1 MFCHRKSLTG
11 RRLNVFVRTQ
21 GERMDR
27 CQNGGNAM
35 PRLLKQS
42 KVACLLAL
50 MALPPLAIADI
61 RSATGKPL
69 LDFYTVYGAI
79 DSVRIINELC
89 NMKFPEYKKKNDRA
103 YSLWRSQ
110 NKDFI
115 YKVEQYNHAIVTKTS
130 KGNEAS
136 YRKQMLETAQAYEQ
150 NKSAMHKMFSD
161 YGETAYRATCSAYRE
176 YTESE
181 KADFPNY
188 YKEHMQVFEK
198 YWRNK

>member
-1 MFCHRKSLTG
+1 
-11 RRLNVFVRTQ
+11 
-21 GERMDR
+21 
-27 CQNGGNAM
+27 M
-35 PRLLKQS
+35 PRISMQS

-50 MALPPLAIADI
+50 MTMSPISIADI

-89 NMKFPEYKKKNDRA
+89 NTKFPEYKKQNDRA
-103 YSLWRSQ
+103 YSLWRSR

-136 YRKQMLETAQAYEQ
+136 YRKQMLETAQTYEQ
-150 NKSAMHKMFSD
+150 NKVAMHKMFSD
-161 YGETAYRATCSAYRE
+161 YGETTYHATCSAYRE

-188 YKEHMQVFEK
+188 YKEHMQVFEN

>member
-1 MFCHRKSLTG
+1 MPMNSTRRK
-11 RRLNVFVRTQ
+11 VI
-21 GERMDR
+21 
-27 CQNGGNAM
+27 
-35 PRLLKQS
+35 
-42 KVACLLAL
+42 CLLAL
-50 MALPPLAIADI
+50 VTLPSLAFADI

-89 NMKFPEYKKKNDRA
+89 NTKFPEYKKQNDRA
-103 YSLWRSQ
+103 YSLWRSR

-115 YKVEQYNHAIVTKTS
+115 YKIEQYNHAIVTKTS

-136 YRKQMLETAQAYEQ
+136 YSKQMLKTALAYEE
-150 NKSAMHKMFSD
+150 NKVTMHETFSNF
-161 YGETAYRATCSAYRE
+161 GEKAYRAMCSATHYKE

-188 YKEHMQVFEK
+188 YKEHIQVFEN
-198 YWRNK
+198 YWRKQ